1 MKAIMPVAGLGS
13 RFTTVGITEPKPLIQ
28 VGNKPM
34 VRWAADSI
42 PFVNDDDFVFI
53 VRRAHVDQHG
63 IDDRLRDI
71 FSPSIAVVVIDYLT
85 DGPACTARHAM
96 AHVDKSEPVVI
107 TDSDHYFK
115 NDAYY
120 DLVSNAPDDI
130 AGAIPIFYSSQEG
143 LSYSAVDDQGRITR
157 VREKERISRFANIG
171 AYYYREFGDFL
182 SALEGME
189 NKAERVNN
197 EYYVAPTYNE
207 LIADGKRVV
216 ARECDTVWSLGTP
229 HALEQFE
236 QKFLS
241 DSP

>member
-1 MKAIMPVAGLGS
+1 MPVAGLGS

-42 PFVNDDDFVFI
+42 PFVDDNDFVFI
-53 VRRAHVDQHG
+53 VRQSQVDQYD

-71 FSPSIAVVVIDYLT
+71 FSPSSAVVVIDYLT

-96 AHVDKSEPVVI
+96 AYVDESEPVVI

-115 NDAYY
+115 NDAYC
-120 DLVSNAPDDI
+120 DLVSNAPDEV
-130 AGAIPIFYSSQEG
+130 AGAIPVFNSSQEG

-157 VREKERISRFANIG
+157 VREKEQISNYANIG
-171 AYYYREFGDFL
+171 AYYFREFGDFL
-182 SALEGME
+182 TALECME
-189 NKAERVNN
+189 DRAERVNN

-229 HALEQFE
+229 QALEQFE
-236 QKFLS
+236 QKLLS
-241 DSP
+241 DSL